1 MNKTFSRSLSA
12 LGLLLF
18 FGSAAVFADEATVE
32 TADDP
37 VVARVNGDVVYES
50 ELMAAAAALPA
61 QYQANIAAIL
71 PTLLDRIVD
80 LRLVV
85 SAGTSAG
92 LLEEAD
98 VQARL
103 EAAQDQVVSQVYIER
118 QLAERVTDEVLQERY
133 QEMVGELPVEREV
146 HARHILLETEEAA
159 KEVIGELD
167 GGADFATLAQER
179 STGPSGPQGGD
190 LGFFAKGQMVAPFAE
205 AAFAL
210 EPGSYTKEPVQTQFG
225 FHLILVEEARDQEP
239 PSFAEME
246 PQLREQLTAA
256 GLEEV
261 LSELREGA
269 EIEILLSEE
278 AQGGGSSAEEAE

>member
-1 MNKTFSRSLSA
+1 MNKTFSRSLLA

-18 FGSAAVFADEATVE
+18 FGSAAVFAGEATVE
-32 TADDP
+32 TADDS

-50 ELMAAAAALPA
+50 ELMAAAEALPA
-61 QYQANIAAIL
+61 QYQADIAAIL
-71 PTLLDRIVD
+71 PNLLDRIVD

-85 SAGTSAG
+85 SAGKSAG

-98 VQARL
+98 VQVQL
-103 EAAQDQVVSQVYIER
+103 EAAQDQVISQVYIER

-159 KEVIGELD
+159 KEVISELD
-167 GGADFATLAQER
+167 GGADFASLAQER

-190 LGFFAKGQMVAPFAE
+190 LGFFTKGQMVAPFSE

-210 EPGSYTKEPVQTQFG
+210 EPGSYTKEPVETQFG
-225 FHLILVEEARDQEP
+225 FHVILVEEARDQEP
-239 PSFAEME
+239 PSFVEME
-246 PQLREQLTAA
+246 PQIRDQLTAS

-261 LSELREGA
+261 FGELREGA